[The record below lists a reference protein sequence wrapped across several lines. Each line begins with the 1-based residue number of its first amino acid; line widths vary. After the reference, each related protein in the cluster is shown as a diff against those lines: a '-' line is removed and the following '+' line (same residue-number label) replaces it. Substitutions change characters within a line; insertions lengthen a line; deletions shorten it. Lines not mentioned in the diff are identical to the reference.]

1 MKRLNLFILLL
12 FSTVIITNAQQP
24 TGAPMLSFEG
34 LEKKLE
40 KSNKRIEHPKKSL
53 KAKTWLRRGEVF
65 QDINDVN
72 TELLRVDMP
81 ATEIKLYYQEPN
93 EIETVQEEGVQKEIY
108 HYDRV
113 KLTLQDG
120 VLKSWEKTEKIH
132 EKPLESAISSYRKV
146 VDLDEDKKM
155 EDDLEENL
163 GRLKRQLEEKG
174 ILSFSQKKYKDAYR
188 YFDLYTN
195 VNDFYVFEGVVDTVI
210 YYNAALAAT
219 NAKMYDEA
227 IEYYNKAAK
236 YNYGGE
242 NLYVFMKDVYMANG
256 DTLQAA
262 EALQEGFKKNPESDL
277 LLVQLINYFLTSG
290 ESEEALEYLNMA
302 KQNDPGNKS
311 FYFAEGTLYD
321 KMGNEEKAIEAYT
334 EALEIDPN
342 YFDAYYNLGVLHYNK
357 AVELFTKANNTMDD
371 EEYQQL
377 RKEAAEQLEKALPFM
392 EKALNNV
399 SKEDDP
405 DSYVATLETLKT
417 LYYRLQKEDKHK
429 ETVQK
434 LEEFQTDKVGADQ
447 Q

>member
-1 MKRLNLFILLL
+1 
-12 FSTVIITNAQQP
+12 
-24 TGAPMLSFEG
+24 
-34 LEKKLE
+34 
-40 KSNKRIEHPKKSL
+40 
-53 KAKTWLRRGEVF
+53 
-65 QDINDVN
+65 
-72 TELLRVDMP
+72 
-81 ATEIKLYYQEPN
+81 
-93 EIETVQEEGVQKEIY
+93 
-108 HYDRV
+108 
-113 KLTLQDG
+113 
-120 VLKSWEKTEKIH
+120 
-132 EKPLESAISSYRKV
+132 
-146 VDLDEDKKM
+146 
-155 EDDLEENL
+155 
-163 GRLKRQLEEKG
+163 
-174 ILSFSQKKYKDAYR
+174 
-188 YFDLYTN
+188 
-195 VNDFYVFEGVVDTVI
+195 VDTVI